1 MIFYLALQELKA
13 GTTARADVA
22 KLILSTIVSDDG
34 RRVTSADDDR
44 CTILRSLDRSVKKS
58 F

>member
-1 MIFYLALQELKA
+1 MNFYLALQELKA
-13 GTTARADVA
+13 GTTASADVA
-22 KLILSTIVSDDG
+22 KLVLSTIVSNDG

-44 CTILRSLDRSVKKS
+44 CAILRSLDRSVKKR